1 MLPRTMS
8 AEQKSGHLAA
18 LRALRATRTA
28 KRNAAL
34 IGPIVDA
41 LETLLRD
48 PAEGPPVDPPPV
60 DPPSAGAAD
69 PSVDSSDTESVGVP
83 DEALPLLPA
92 PAPRV
97 GSFNVELAPPQPESR
112 AAALAEREK
121 ETRKRLNKRSSRA
134 EIERRCRRIMREPPK
149 GAGRGS
155 VDSDTVQALRSEDPK
170 VFHVNLYV

>member
-1 MLPRTMS
+1 MS

-48 PAEGPPVDPPPV
+48 PAALALEGPPVDPPTV
-60 DPPSAGAAD
+60 EPPAEG
-69 PSVDSSDTESVGVP
+69 SVESSDTESVGVP

-92 PAPRV
+92 PAPQV
-97 GSFNVELAPPQPESR
+97 GSFNVELAPPAPTESR
-112 AAALAEREK
+112 AAALAARER